1 LPRLSCLPSSAHIKS
16 NTDLENVFIEGKIF
30 LLIHKKRDEKR
41 EKKEIENI
49 SFSWRE
55 RSGKRARIKT
65 STRGETGEGVRGK
78 FLSETPLKCMHL
90 RC

>member
-1 LPRLSCLPSSAHIKS
+1 LKEKS
-16 NTDLENVFIEGKIF
+16 FCSYI
-30 LLIHKKRDEKR
+30 KKRDEKR